1 MRMSVTGILS
11 GTWAR
16 CDPIRNEHVPEVH
29 QTADQIPNSRS
40 DKIAF
45 LSTKLSINIT
55 CFQLWLK
62 RFSNMSNNAMFVC
75 LFVCSLFLLFCLP
88 SIPKS
93 ACVWFL
99 FYHNLLS
106 LLLAGKGKGKGVGG

>member
-62 RFSNMSNNAMFVC
+62 RFLNMSNNAMFVC
-75 LFVCSLFLLFCLP
+75 LFVCLFFVFVVLSTLY
-88 SIPKS
+88 SQIS
-93 ACVWFL
+93 MCVVSFL
-99 FYHNLLS
+99 S
-106 LLLAGKGKGKGVGG
+106 